1 MLFRSRDFKDANGSI
16 KTPREKT
23 KFKGT
28 VRFAPLATHKQKELG
43 RKDDCESW
51 IYMIV
56 DMIGKK
62 RLPWQELDDRVKV
75 QGMKEKAL
83 ADPKEL
89 FPDENHKDL
98 ISIVKYL
105 CAQDYVSPIDYNWMR
120 DIVKRAAKRDK
131 CTLAQPYDWMNPIRS
146 SNRE

>member
-1 MLFRSRDFKDANGSI
+1 MVDYGIARDFKDANGSI

-83 ADPKEL
+83 ADPKQL
-89 FPDENHKDL
+89 FPDENVSGCYTSL
-98 ISIVKYL
+98 PTISNKY
-105 CAQDYVSPIDYNWMR
+105 
-120 DIVKRAAKRDK
+120 
-131 CTLAQPYDWMNPIRS
+131 RS
-146 SNRE
+146 VFSTRI